1 MTSSNSSLVR
11 LFAWFLLVALIGV
24 YVLYDWY
31 SGQLKTQ
38 IAEMETGIAETVAQ
52 VKEREQRILPIQNE
66 VAQLKGRIDELNDQ
80 HAREK
85 QDLADQIAASE
96 QANAEVKAA
105 METLRQTDAGELAA
119 EQAKSAALVEERDRS
134 IAAFEAMKGQYEGA
148 LAKAEGLRNELEGLK
163 QVIADSTLEHRE
175 QIEAL
180 ERHLNERVKLAKA
193 TPKDAELMRAAQAA
207 GLLPEAV
214 GADEDAAGLA
224 EELTEQLAAAR
235 AELDAM
241 KAQSDA
247 AREEQAKQL
256 AALEEELSEAR
267 ATLAEQAE
275 QAESPDVV
283 TAMQERL
290 AQAEA
295 ELATTKEAAAAAME
309 EVKTASA
316 AQLAEAQAQIA
327 DLTEQLRQTVAPDAV
342 SALQERLDAAENAL
356 ALADSEAAGA
366 LARAQAEMAQ
376 HIEEGE
382 SKIAALTEQL
392 ASEQAAKAK
401 IAEENE
407 GLVAELDAA
416 LAQAKA
422 ELADMQTELGAAR
435 EAADQ
440 AGTQALDEARTRI
453 AALEATIAE
462 ERSKTEGL
470 ESALRGEAEQA
481 IDTMRGL
488 YRRFSAL
495 GGVHTDRGMLL
506 KLADTELRFETA
518 KATLTNSDLPSL
530 DRLAGL
536 LAEHPGLSVRIE
548 GYTDSLGD
556 EQTNL
561 ALSRDRAEAVK
572 QALVERGV
580 PAGRLSAEG
589 MGPARPIAD
598 NETAAGRAQNR
609 RVEVYVV
616 ED

>member
-1 MTSSNSSLVR
+1 MMMSSSNSSLVR

-85 QDLADQIAASE
+85 QDLADRIAASE
-96 QANAEVKAA
+96 QANAEIKAA

-119 EQAKSAALVEERDRS
+119 EQAKSAALVAERDRS
-134 IAAFEAMKGQYEGA
+134 IAAFEAMEGQYEAA

-214 GADEDAAGLA
+214 GADEDAAALA

-247 AREEQAKQL
+247 AREEQASQL

-267 ATLAEQAE
+267 ATLAGQAE
-275 QAESPDVV
+275 QAESPNVV

-295 ELATTKEAAAAAME
+295 ELATAKEAAAAALE

-316 AQLAEAQAQIA
+316 AQLAEAQSQIA

-356 ALADSEAAGA
+356 ALADSEAAA
-366 LARAQAEMAQ
+366 SLARAQADMAQ
-376 HIEEGE
+376 QIEEGE

-401 IAEENE
+401 VAEENE
-407 GLVAELDAA
+407 GLVA
-416 LAQAKA
+416 
-422 ELADMQTELGAAR
+422 ELGAAR

-580 PAGRLSAEG
+580 AAGRLSAEG

>member
-1 MTSSNSSLVR
+1 MMMTSSNSSLVR

-85 QDLADQIAASE
+85 QDLADRIAASE
-96 QANAEVKAA
+96 QANAEIKAA

-119 EQAKSAALVEERDRS
+119 EQAKSAALVAERDRS
-134 IAAFEAMKGQYEGA
+134 IAAFEAMEGQYEAA

-214 GADEDAAGLA
+214 GADEDAAALA

-247 AREEQAKQL
+247 AREEQASQL

-267 ATLAEQAE
+267 ATLAGQAE
-275 QAESPDVV
+275 QAESPNVV

-295 ELATTKEAAAAAME
+295 ELATAKEAAAAAME
-309 EVKTASA
+309 EVKTESA

-356 ALADSEAAGA
+356 ALADSEAAAA
-366 LARAQAEMAQ
+366 LARAQADMAQ
-376 HIEEGE
+376 QIEEGE

-401 IAEENE
+401 VAEENE
-407 GLVAELDAA
+407 GLVA
-416 LAQAKA
+416 
-422 ELADMQTELGAAR
+422 ELGAAR

-580 PAGRLSAEG
+580 AAGRLSAEG

>member
-1 MTSSNSSLVR
+1 MMMSSSNSSLVR

-85 QDLADQIAASE
+85 QDLADRIAASE
-96 QANAEVKAA
+96 QANAEIKAA

-119 EQAKSAALVEERDRS
+119 EQAKSAALVAERDRS
-134 IAAFEAMKGQYEGA
+134 IAAFEAMEGQYEAA

-214 GADEDAAGLA
+214 GADEDAAALA

-247 AREEQAKQL
+247 AREEQASQL

-267 ATLAEQAE
+267 ATLAGQAE
-275 QAESPDVV
+275 QAESPNVV

-295 ELATTKEAAAAAME
+295 ELATAKEAAAAAME
-309 EVKTASA
+309 EVKTESA

-356 ALADSEAAGA
+356 ALADSEAAAA
-366 LARAQAEMAQ
+366 LARAQADMAQ
-376 HIEEGE
+376 QIEEGE

-401 IAEENE
+401 VAEEIE
-407 GLVAELDAA
+407 GLVA
-416 LAQAKA
+416 
-422 ELADMQTELGAAR
+422 ELGAAR

-580 PAGRLSAEG
+580 AAGRLSAEG